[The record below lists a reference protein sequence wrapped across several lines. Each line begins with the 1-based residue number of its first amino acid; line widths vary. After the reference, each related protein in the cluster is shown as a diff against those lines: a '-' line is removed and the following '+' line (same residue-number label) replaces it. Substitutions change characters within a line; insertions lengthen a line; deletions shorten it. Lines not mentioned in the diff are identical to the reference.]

1 MVIDLESLGLVW
13 FICLGLYCI
22 IRFFRTPEKLSRRE
36 KIRKEHELERKYLV
50 CLATGHK
57 IKAVAYKILLNKYKE
72 K

>member
-22 IRFFRTPEKLSRRE
+22 IRFFRTSEELSREEQR
-36 KIRKEHELERKYLV
+36 KKEHELERKYLV
-50 CLATGHK
+50 SLATDHK
-57 IKAVAYKILLNKYKE
+57 IKAMVYKMLLKKYKE